1 MRKIGLMCLKTVMND
16 GIFYNGVKMF
26 IDSVK
31 IFVKAGDGA
40 RGCESWYR
48 DKMSRYPL
56 ADGGDG
62 GSGGDVII
70 RANRHTYTLLN
81 FRYKKHFKAKPGR
94 MGSSKKKRGP
104 RGENCVLDVPCGT
117 QISEANTGFFLRDLK
132 QDGEQVI
139 VTRGG
144 KGGHG
149 NSGKSQAQEGGK
161 GEEKTLALE
170 LKVIADVG
178 VVGFPNAG
186 KSSLVS
192 KISTAK
198 TKIASYPFTTKSPH
212 LGIVRLNDES
222 FMIADIPG
230 LIEGAHKGKGLGDK
244 FLRHVERTKII
255 IHLLDMSELAH
266 PDPVTAYQIL
276 NNELSS
282 YNLQLLEKEQI
293 IVANKMDLPG
303 TDERL
308 RLLKKKIKKKIFPV
322 SCEDGRGT
330 KELIKK
336 IAQIL
341 WKEKS

>member
-1 MRKIGLMCLKTVMND
+1 
-16 GIFYNGVKMF
+16 MF

-48 DKMSRYPL
+48 DKMRRYPL

-94 MGSSKKKRGP
+94 MGSSNKKKGAK
-104 RGENCVLDVPCGT
+104 GEGCILDVPCGT
-117 QISEANTGFFLRDLK
+117 QICEADTGFFLRDLK

-139 VTRGG
+139 VARGG
-144 KGGHG
+144 KGGRG
-149 NSGKSQAQEGGK
+149 NRAGYQAQEGGT
-161 GEEKTLALE
+161 GEEKILALE
-170 LKVIADVG
+170 LKIIADVG
-178 VVGFPNAG
+178 VIGFPNAG

-212 LGIVRLNDES
+212 LGLVRLNDKS

-244 FLRHVERTKII
+244 FLRHIERTKII
-255 IHLLDMSELAH
+255 IHLLDMSELA
-266 PDPVTAYQIL
+266 PVDSFSAYQIL
-276 NNELSS
+276 NTELSS
-282 YNLQLLEKEQI
+282 YNPQLLEKEQI

-303 TDERL
+303 ADERL
-308 RLLKKKIKKKIFPV
+308 SLLRKKIKKKIFPV
-322 SCEDGRGT
+322 SCENGRGT
-330 KELIKK
+330 KELVRK
-336 IAQIL
+336 IVQTL
-341 WKEKS
+341 WKERD